1 LGANNQIDTPRVGG
15 ALVRTAID
23 LIQELNR
30 ESQAAVHCVLVVG
43 FQSTTLFVCAS
54 DDNPLQNLNSM
65 IQQGGE
71 PVGFIRVI
79 GEPGTLILE
88 SRPLHEYA
96 DDSSI
101 AEYLS
106 SLCDAAGK
114 NLQEYLSR

>member
-1 LGANNQIDTPRVGG
+1 
-15 ALVRTAID
+15 VRTTID
-23 LIQELNR
+23 LIEELNR
-30 ESQAAVHCVLVVG
+30 ESQGAVHCVLVVG
-43 FQSTTLFVCAS
+43 FQNTTLFVYDS

-79 GEPGTLILE
+79 GEPGTLKLE

-106 SLCDAAGK
+106 RLCDGVGN
-114 NLQEYLSR
+114 NLQEHLSR